1 MGAEVQARRLGLA
14 IHFEGEI
21 DVPVP
26 KERLFAFVT
35 DPGKV
40 VSILPDV
47 EETKFIDG
55 DHFFV
60 KSKLGMSYLRGTVG
74 LNFEITEKRKDE
86 FARVVGRGQGM
97 QSTIDLT
104 MEFAIEG
111 APAGCKGR
119 WTADAKVGGLLASV
133 GGRIL
138 NGVAEKYIRQITE
151 SLKQKVSE

>member
-1 MGAEVQARRLGLA
+1 M
-14 IHFEGEI
+14 
-21 DVPVP
+21 
-26 KERLFAFVT
+26 
-35 DPGKV
+35 
-40 VSILPDV
+40 
-47 EETKFIDG
+47 
-55 DHFFV
+55 
-60 KSKLGMSYLRGTVG
+60 KSKLGMSYLKGTVG

-111 APAGCKGR
+111 APGGCKGR

-138 NGVAEKYIRQITE
+138 NGVAEKSNKQITE
-151 SLKQKVSE
+151 SLKHMLSG

>member
-1 MGAEVQARRLGLA
+1 M
-14 IHFEGEI
+14 HFEGEI
-21 DVPVP
+21 EVPVP
-26 KERLFAFVT
+26 KERLYAFIT
-35 DPGKV
+35 DPAKV

-47 EETKFIDG
+47 EESRFIDS

-86 FARVVGRGQGM
+86 FARVAGRGQGI
-97 QSTIDLT
+97 QSSIDLGL
-104 MEFAIEG
+104 ELAIVSTPEG
-111 APAGCKGR
+111 CRGR
-119 WTADAKVGGLLASV
+119 WAADAQVGGLLASV

-138 NGVAEKYIRQITE
+138 NGVAEKYVKQITE